1 MQSFLPHILLFT
13 GLAMTGTV
21 AGAKGWH
28 ISHYH
33 QNTLMEVHLRPRDIH
48 LGLGGVGW
56 DYDSLLHSSMF
67 WGLFLGL
74 QPSGAAARL
83 CVPAEWF
90 QRIILTTVA
99 NTQPERV
106 VQYDSDAIATA
117 SLKKAIT
124 IYNIQGCTVIQYLQY
139 LIPQPPVVKREFEDT
154 RCKVSF
160 PSNCAV
166 SERRSKHDPAEQE
179 DHTAAQVDLTEQ
191 CTFL

>member
-1 MQSFLPHILLFT
+1 MHSSAIVPPNPNPSELVTSIQKKHFHFLLIDLYWL
-13 GLAMTGTV
+13 
-21 AGAKGWH
+21 GW
-28 ISHYH
+28 
-33 QNTLMEVHLRPRDIH
+33 V
-48 LGLGGVGW
+48 GG
-56 DYDSLLHSSMF
+56 DYGSLLHNSMF

-160 PSNCAV
+160 PATV
-166 SERRSKHDPAEQE
+166 Q
-179 DHTAAQVDLTEQ
+179 
-191 CTFL
+191 FLKGEANMIQQNRKTIQQHK